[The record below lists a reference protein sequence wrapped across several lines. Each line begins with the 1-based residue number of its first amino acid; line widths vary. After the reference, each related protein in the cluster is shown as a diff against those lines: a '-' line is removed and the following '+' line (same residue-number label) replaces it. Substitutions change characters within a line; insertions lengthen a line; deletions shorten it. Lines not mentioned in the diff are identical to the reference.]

1 MPPSC
6 RLTKYITTILSPP
19 TSAAPADSRGWSDLS
34 EDEREAI
41 LCILRL
47 GVKVESH
54 CAKNLFPYDARPWL
68 NRVAECRAV
77 CERAMCT

>member
-1 MPPSC
+1 M
-6 RLTKYITTILSPP
+6 
-19 TSAAPADSRGWSDLS
+19 
-34 EDEREAI
+34 
-41 LCILRL
+41 CILRL